1 MEDDKDSGQK
11 SDEEMK
17 SRLSIDQAIK
27 GAHLFLERLAEE
39 GKVWFR
45 VKQKDGT
52 ESLALYDP
60 SSLKAGETC
69 VMVDDD
75 DSKTMLI
82 SLDVIGDRHPEG
94 SLLGEEYLGKN
105 VINFPP
111 RKDD

>member
-1 MEDDKDSGQK
+1 MEGG
-11 SDEEMK
+11 
-17 SRLSIDQAIK
+17 LPIDQAIK
-27 GAHLFLERLAEE
+27 GAHLFSERLAEE

-60 SSLKAGETC
+60 GSFKSGETC

-75 DSKTMLI
+75 DSKTLLI
-82 SLDVIGDRHPEG
+82 SIDVIGDRHPEG
-94 SLLGEEYLGKN
+94 SFLGEEYLGKN